1 MTDNLKLTHVDLT
14 VKCEVVATVAN
25 RMSDKFFIL
34 IEDEEEICIQSNMSP
49 EEMLFHLMAIQER
62 IKTQMAPHL
71 KWSN

>member
-34 IEDEEEICIQSNMSP
+34 IEEEEEIYLHAMN
-49 EEMLFHLMAIQER
+49 ELDKKKKKK
-62 IKTQMAPHL
+62 KT
-71 KWSN
+71 